1 LLQWR
6 NGMKPHRDASALA
19 ARIAGA
25 ASKPVPLPAP
35 VLVANE
41 PEPAPMAEA
50 AQPRTR
56 AIKAKR
62 TKKDDETVPITLR
75 PSRATLTR
83 YTLAAADRTRQVGR
97 VFSAQEMMLEKLE
110 EAS

>member
-1 LLQWR
+1 
-6 NGMKPHRDASALA
+6 MKPHRDASALA
-19 ARIAGA
+19 ARIAAA

-35 VLVANE
+35 ALVIVDDVSE
-41 PEPAPMAEA
+41 PIPAEA
-50 AQPRTR
+50 PTPRAR
-56 AIKAKR
+56 AVKAKR
-62 TKKDDETVPITLR
+62 AKKHDETVPITLR

-97 VFSAQEMMLEKLE
+97 VISAQEMMLERLE